1 MDGMTDA
8 TNQSPAASTAPTRG
22 VRYAGDA
29 SLIEVMF
36 DQLEYLTAHS
46 ISKCG
51 PGCLECARFAQVKD
65 WLLAPFRP
73 AR

>member
-1 MDGMTDA
+1 MDGLTDA
-8 TNQSPAASTAPTRG
+8 TKQSPAASTAPARG
-22 VRYAGDA
+22 VCYAGDA
-29 SLIEVMF
+29 SRIEVMI
-36 DQLEYLTAHS
+36 DQLEYLAAHWS
-46 ISKCG
+46 SNCG